1 LYPLWIVYQWEE
13 CDGSRAE
20 RSIVVGFDDHVS
32 GVMKRMPKALA
43 VENVDWAD
51 LVDVRGCSDAWY
63 DGDGDVVM
71 LHGN

>member
-1 LYPLWIVYQWEE
+1 
-13 CDGSRAE
+13 
-20 RSIVVGFDDHVS
+20 
-32 GVMKRMPKALA
+32 MKRMPKALA